1 MKKLIAAAILIFFGA
16 NFLSAQTQDFGMW
29 NTISVNKDLSDK
41 LTFGLDQEIRF
52 RDNLSTL
59 NLVYTNVGLTYKLNS
74 NFKFS
79 AVYRFIDKHK
89 DDFSWGVRH
98 RIYFD
103 AAIKVKPGNFN
114 FSYRARY
121 QLEWRGAG
129 YELIHGKV
137 PEVYFRNLFKLGYK
151 LNDNWEPYL
160 GSEIRFQIR
169 NPRIPYHNGFDRTR
183 MIGGLNYEVNKH
195 HVIGTYFL
203 YQKEWNVSDPETLH
217 ILGIEYTF
225 NI

>member
-1 MKKLIAAAILIFFGA
+1 MKKLIAAALLIFSGA
-16 NFLSAQTQDFGMW
+16 NFLNAQTQDFGMW
-29 NTISVNKDLSDK
+29 NTISVNKEITNK
-41 LTFGLDQEIRF
+41 LVLGLDQEIRF

-59 NLVYTNVGLTYKLNS
+59 NLVYTNVGLTYKFTD

-103 AAIKVKPGNFN
+103 AAVKVKPGNFN

-121 QLEWRGAG
+121 QMEWRGAG
-129 YELIHGKV
+129 YEQYQGSV
-137 PEVYFRNLFKLGYK
+137 PEIYFRNLFKVGYK
-151 LNDNWEPYL
+151 LNDSWEPYL
-160 GSEIRFQIR
+160 GSEIRFQIQ

-183 MIGGLNYEVNKH
+183 FIGGINYEFNKH
-195 HVIGTYFL
+195 HTIGTYFL
-203 YQKEWNVSDPETLH
+203 LQKEWNVSDPETLH

>member
-1 MKKLIAAAILIFFGA
+1 MKKLIAAALLIFSGA
-16 NFLSAQTQDFGMW
+16 NFLNAQTQDFGMW
-29 NTISVNKDLSDK
+29 NTISVNKEFNKKLSA
-41 LTFGLDQEIRF
+41 GIDQEIRF

-59 NLVYTNVGLTYKLNS
+59 NLVYTNVGLTYKLS
-74 NFKFS
+74 DNFKFS

-89 DDFSWGVRH
+89 DDFTWGVRH

-103 AAIKVKPGNFN
+103 AAVKVKPGNFN

-121 QLEWRGAG
+121 QIEWRGAG
-129 YELIHGKV
+129 YEQIHGNV
-137 PEVYFRNLFKLGYK
+137 PEIYFRNLFKLGYK
-151 LNDNWEPYL
+151 VGESWEPYL
-160 GSEIRFQIR
+160 GSEIRFQIQ

-183 MIGGLNYEVNKH
+183 FIGGLNYELNKH
-195 HVIGTYFL
+195 HTIGTYFL